1 MDIKDIKDIIEK
13 KRFFLLSLS
22 VLILLAFQYYNLL
35 IVIDNLEK
43 TIDQFVDKQDQ
54 LIEKQHQL
62 IARQNKD
69 ATNQFKLAISIF
81 LIGSAYLLQLIQN
94 FK

>member
-1 MDIKDIKDIIEK
+1 MDIKDIIEK

-22 VLILLAFQYYNLL
+22 VLILLILLILLAFQYYNLL
-35 IVIDNLEK
+35 IVIGNFEK
-43 TIDQFVDKQDQ
+43 TIDQ
-54 LIEKQHQL
+54 L
-62 IARQNKD
+62 IAQQNKD
-69 ATNQFKLAISIF
+69 STDQFKLAISIF